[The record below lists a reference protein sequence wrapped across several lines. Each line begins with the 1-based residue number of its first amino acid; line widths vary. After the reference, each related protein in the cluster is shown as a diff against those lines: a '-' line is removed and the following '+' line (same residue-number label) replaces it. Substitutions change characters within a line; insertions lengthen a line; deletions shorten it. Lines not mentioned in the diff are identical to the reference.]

1 MYPDMNNGGYYF
13 GEKVYQVLSLVAK
26 TLLIWFVVS
35 GTAQPQDNSA
45 AILAAL

>member
-26 TLLIWFVVS
+26 TFLVWFVVT
-35 GTAQPQDNSA
+35 GTYRPPPDD
-45 AILAAL
+45 IFV